1 MKGRHGTARHSD
13 SHESVPMETI
23 GIDEASVAMIL
34 SRLLGDPTPLDEDE
48 AQQALELLSELD
60 PEGFGKYRGVV
71 EEFRRDW
78 NAAMELLAGN
88 AVPLPMEESLYKAW
102 TTDAEHPLQGT
113 EGFAWG
119 DPAHHM
125 LDVLKSFGLELDP
138 EDERAPD
145 HIAVLLEFLAY
156 LLENRPSAEARSFC
170 KDHLDWLPDLEKRLE
185 KEAVAP
191 VLTPPI
197 RAARR
202 LISTLVSSK

>member
-23 GIDEASVAMIL
+23 GIDAASVAMIL

-125 LDVLKSFGLELDP
+125 LDVLKLPCSSNSLP
-138 EDERAPD
+138 ICWRTVRAQKRGHSARIIWIGFP
-145 HIAVLLEFLAY
+145 ILKNVLRK
-156 LLENRPSAEARSFC
+156 RPLRRS
-170 KDHLDWLPDLEKRLE
+170 
-185 KEAVAP
+185 
-191 VLTPPI
+191 
-197 RAARR
+197 
-202 LISTLVSSK
+202 

>member
-1 MKGRHGTARHSD
+1 MTGMHSTARHFD
-13 SHESVPMETI
+13 SRESLPMEPIAT
-23 GIDEASVAMIL
+23 DAASVAMIL

-48 AQQALELLSELD
+48 AQQVLELLSELD
-60 PEGFGKYRGVV
+60 PEGFRKYGGVA

-78 NAAMELLAGN
+78 NAATELLAGN
-88 AVPLPMEESLYKAW
+88 AVPLPMEESLYKPW
-102 TTDAEHPLQGT
+102 TTEAGHPLEGT

-125 LDVLKSFGLELDP
+125 LDVLETFGLGLDP

-170 KDHLDWLPDLEKRLE
+170 TDHLDWLPDLEKRLE
-185 KEAVAP
+185 QEAAAP
-191 VLTPPI
+191 VLIPPV

-202 LISTLVSSK
+202 LISTLVSST

>member
-1 MKGRHGTARHSD
+1 MTGMHSTARHSD
-13 SHESVPMETI
+13 SHESVPVETI
-23 GIDEASVAMIL
+23 GIDMASVAMIL

-60 PEGFGKYRGVV
+60 PEGFGKYGGVA

-78 NAAMELLAGN
+78 NAATELLAGS
-88 AVPLPMEESLYKAW
+88 AFPLPMEESLYKPW
-102 TTDAEHPLQGT
+102 TTEAGHPLEGV

-125 LDVLKSFGLELDP
+125 LDVLKSFGLGLDP

-170 KDHLDWLPDLEKRLE
+170 TDHLDWLPDLEKRLE
-185 KEAVAP
+185 QEAAAP
-191 VLTPPI
+191 VLIPPV

-202 LISTLVSSK
+202 LISTLVSST